1 MTAPTTANEVQIRVM
16 FDEFWD
22 EVKFRNLSM
31 DYRLKSLIE
40 TIEEDL
46 VLEFEGLMSASEIRE
61 ATEEAWQDGYDQ
73 GHEEGSDSE
82 AYDRDSVYDEGFKE
96 GYEEGHQ
103 EGYDQALADHD
114 IDG

>member
-46 VLEFEGLMSASEIRE
+46 VLEFEGLLSASEQRE
-61 ATEEAWQDGYDQ
+61 ALMEDEDKAYWR

-96 GYEEGHQ
+96 GYENGHS
-103 EGYDQALADHD
+103 EGYDQALMDNVL
-114 IDG
+114 DG

>member
-61 ATEEAWQDGYDQ
+61 QVQEAYDDGYDK

-96 GYEEGHQ
+96 GYENGHS
-103 EGYDQALADHD
+103 EGYDQALMDNVL
-114 IDG
+114 DG